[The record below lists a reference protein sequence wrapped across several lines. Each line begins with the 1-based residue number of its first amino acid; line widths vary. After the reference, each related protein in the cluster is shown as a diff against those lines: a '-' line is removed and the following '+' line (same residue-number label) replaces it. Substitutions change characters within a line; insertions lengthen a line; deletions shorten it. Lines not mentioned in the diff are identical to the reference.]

1 MRSECLL
8 STFQSASPTS
18 WDCVLRLLQSC
29 CGSNFDEFDS
39 PEAERFKAQRLCV
52 NACPCLQVAK
62 QLQEVEQQQQRQQQE
77 ETDVYEQL
85 AQQSCC
91 CEIAYQDLL
100 QQTSRFA
107 TAIQN
112 KQKLEAAALLAAAE
126 DPAANA
132 EGIVPALTETVS
144 DGRNGPVRAFIA
156 AAADAEQEEALQ
168 ALLTAADRGKVRAAI
183 QYWTREAAT

>member
-1 MRSECLL
+1 M
-8 STFQSASPTS
+8 
-18 WDCVLRLLQSC
+18 LRLLQSC
-29 CGSNFDEFDS
+29 CGGNLGEFDTA
-39 PEAERFKAQRLCV
+39 EAERFKAQRLCV

-62 QLQEVEQQQQRQQQE
+62 QLQEVEWQQQRQQQE
-77 ETDVYEQL
+77 EANAYEQL

-107 TAIQN
+107 TAIRN
-112 KQKLEAAALLAAAE
+112 KQKLEGAALLAATE

-144 DGRNGPVRAFIA
+144 DGINGPVRAFIDA
-156 AAADAEQEEALQ
+156 AVDAEQEEALQ
-168 ALLTAADRGKVRAAI
+168 ALLTAADRDTVRAAT
-183 QYWTREAAT
+183 QYWTREAAM